1 MRSCL
6 LPPTMALL
14 NGRSPKMLL
23 PNSWQQNGV
32 FHPKTPSEVTVIRLQ
47 GLGGKAQPEQAAG
60 TTQQTTLIFLLRDP
74 REKRDLVPSFSL
86 TGAKKHKIK
95 PIIMIKKE
103 RTPFCSIHNQAAD
116 DSIASSF
123 GDLHE
128 RVPLGT
134 GVQGEHMLCSGP
146 ARRRAQSPAQVVP
159 SHGSPLSAH
168 QRAL

>member
-6 LPPTMALL
+6 LPLTMALL

-32 FHPKTPSEVTVIRLQ
+32 FHPKTPSEVTVTRLQ

-74 REKRDLVPSFSL
+74 REKRDLVPSFSP
-86 TGAKKHKIK
+86 TGAKKKKKHKIK

-103 RTPFCSIHNQAAD
+103 NNTFLFP
-116 DSIASSF
+116 
-123 GDLHE
+123 
-128 RVPLGT
+128 P
-134 GVQGEHMLCSGP
+134 
-146 ARRRAQSPAQVVP
+146 
-159 SHGSPLSAH
+159 
-168 QRAL
+168 